1 MDKINDNFNNKF
13 NDNFKNYSYKNY
25 KKYILKVEKII
36 LEPIKNRK
44 YKLKYYLEQFENV
57 LKNYTKW
64 NIINNI
70 NNKNKYHYQCSSFT

>member
-1 MDKINDNFNNKF
+1 MIILIYIF
-13 NDNFKNYSYKNY
+13 YKNY
-25 KKYILKVEKII
+25 ILKITKII
-36 LEPIKNRK
+36 LEPIKNKK

-70 NNKNKYHYQCSSFT
+70 NNKNKFYYKSIYNEYHK